1 MSQRWIELN
10 EVKLISIHETYLHII
25 IWRFEIIIFMS
36 TFLRSRFSK
45 ELLRNSC
52 LILGVKLFQMNAFC
66 IFCISSIIYFENE
79 VINVRYTTLDSVN
92 ILKIFIFPSS
102 VIFLIL
108 HRFKTFCLLVIIAI
122 NYLCIYN
129 FRL

>member
-1 MSQRWIELN
+1 M
-10 EVKLISIHETYLHII
+10 KLVSIRETYLHKF
-25 IWRFEIIIFMS
+25 IWRFAIIIFMS
-36 TFLRSRFSK
+36 TFLRSPFSK
-45 ELLRNSC
+45 EQVRNSC

-66 IFCISSIIYFENE
+66 IFCISLIIYFENE

-108 HRFKTFCLLVIIAI
+108 HRFKTFYILVIIAI
-122 NYLCIYN
+122 NFLCIYN